1 MYPSNAWELDF
12 HRDHVQESEL
22 RNTGGKDQT
31 CCGWISG
38 YFWWGKAQMTRRP
51 LVLRMRG
58 VEVVVEVEVPREGRV
73 VYLDSVLGV
82 GDVLCDFYVLP
93 RTDRY

>member
-1 MYPSNAWELDF
+1 
-12 HRDHVQESEL
+12 
-22 RNTGGKDQT
+22 
-31 CCGWISG
+31 
-38 YFWWGKAQMTRRP
+38 MTRRL
-51 LVLRMRG
+51 LVLRTRG
-58 VEVVVEVEVPREGRV
+58 VEVVVEVVVEVEVPQEGRV